1 MFVAMSQKIQ
11 RKISRF
17 VSMEKMTEGIFLP
30 EGSDPPPPR
39 NTAVT
44 CVSADSSDFPVSVE
58 EMPIRGEKRLKKAN
72 THATGDC
79 PKKEPSRRTAL
90 FTGNTLFYLSSAG
103 RTLTHTPII
112 FQEADT
118 IPPFQ

>member
-17 VSMEKMTEGIFLP
+17 VSMEKNERGHFP
-30 EGSDPPPPR
+30 AGGFRYPR

-44 CVSADSSDFPVSVE
+44 CVSADSSGFPVSVE
-58 EMPIRGEKRLKKAN
+58 EMPIRWAKRLKRAN

-79 PKKEPSRRTAL
+79 PKKEPSRKTAL

-103 RTLTHTPII
+103 RTPSHTPII
-112 FQEADT
+112 FQETDT